1 MSSEGRNENLN
12 SAQPKYDLDLDALAD
27 EKKASTKPRTHTV
40 ELTVVKRAREQAE
53 KQTKDIQQ
61 ILNQRLANTGLFEAV
76 GKMASMQTGF
86 AKAIGTSIQAAQP
99 AMHFAKQVAE
109 MQKSITRSVEPVL
122 ETMRTL
128 GKQIQEMME
137 AIRKSLPSYADIF
150 KRIGTSITSRINP
163 FIKLAVSKLSNFKPP
178 PLAGFLKHCIE
189 QVGKLA
195 RNVFSNFNFAEIFK
209 PIADFFR
216 LLTKSNFYL
225 VVRSSEG
232 DSLAAKTLAK
242 IWWRLAREYYKHEAV
257 LPQNPQAKSEQKYKH
272 RHTNKTS
279 RKLRD
284 KEEWLMVKVPAIVDE
299 ALFDKVQRQF
309 KLNAKFAQRNK
320 RHKYLFGGL
329 VWCPCGAKRVG
340 DGPDG
345 KKYYRC
351 TDRLHN
357 FPLPTVC
364 KEAGVNV
371 TVLDAVGWQKIAE
384 LLADPMLIE
393 EQISRYANKKL
404 ENGQE
409 SLNGNEIKQNL
420 KLLDE
425 EQRRYVKMY
434 GQGLMSEEIYQEQIK
449 NVLKRREE
457 LLKLQSKPH
466 EDKLSKF
473 RNMDLEHLAKGF
485 NQFMSKLPFEGK
497 LFTVRKIV
505 DKVIATKEEVTI
517 WGFIPAMETIPSG
530 KERFR
535 AEDSNY
541 WNSNIP
547 NEGGK
552 VGLRAINRDCRVA
565 KCWEVDII

>member
-425 EQRRYVKMY
+425 EERRYVKMY